1 MVALPVV
8 RASNTALVQSHPL
21 VAVFVGGTSGIG
33 EYTIRALAATHGDHG
48 KGLRIYIIG
57 RNAAAAEQTIAYCR
71 SVCSRGQFL
80 FVKANDLSLLKDVD
94 RVCAE
99 IVRLEEKGVASN
111 GGKPRLDILV
121 MSQAYFPLL
130 FKPRKGTYII
140 PRLSLFLLHVWLS
153 TPHRDTRRP

>member
-8 RASNTALVQSHPL
+8 RASNTTLVQSHPL

-33 EYTIRALAATHGDHG
+33 EYTIRALAATHGDQG
-48 KGLRIYIIG
+48 KGLRIYIVG

-80 FVKANDLSLLKDVD
+80 FVKADDLSLLKDVD

-99 IVRLEEKGVASN
+99 IIRLEEKESALN
-111 GGKPRLDILV
+111 RGKPRLDILV

-130 FKPRKGTYII
+130 FQPRKGMNIKLCLPT
-140 PRLSLFLLHVWLS
+140 SSSHSVH
-153 TPHRDTRRP
+153 TPLCT

>member
-8 RASNTALVQSHPL
+8 RASNTTLVQSHPL

-33 EYTIRALAATHGDHG
+33 ECTIRTLAATHGDQG
-48 KGLRIYIIG
+48 KGLRIYIVG

-80 FVKANDLSLLKDVD
+80 FVKADDLSLLKDVD
-94 RVCAE
+94 RVCSE
-99 IVRLEEKGVASN
+99 ILRLEEKEAALS

-130 FKPRKGTYII
+130 FQPRKGMNVKLYLPIS
-140 PRLSLFLLHVWLS
+140 PSRSNH
-153 TPHRDTRRP
+153 TPLCT